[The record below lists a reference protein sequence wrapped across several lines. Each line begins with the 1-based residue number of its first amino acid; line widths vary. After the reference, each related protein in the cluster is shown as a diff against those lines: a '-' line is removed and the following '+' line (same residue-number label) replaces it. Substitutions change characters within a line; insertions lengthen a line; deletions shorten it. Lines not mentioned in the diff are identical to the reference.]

1 MSTIDL
7 MLLGVL
13 VQKSM
18 NAYEVKKEMENRSI
32 QNWIKISSPSIYK
45 NFLKLYK
52 EGYIDGKVVR
62 EGEMPEKTI
71 YSINDKGR
79 KYFKHLMQQYSENPG
94 KVYLDFCA
102 FIANLQSTDSETGI
116 KMIEHLRESLA
127 VKRDSVKDQLTIMH
141 EDSFYAMAVIEL
153 YSQMYELFCNWV
165 EKFSKEYAEKSGASG

>member
-13 VQKSM
+13 MQKPM
-18 NAYEVKKEMENRSI
+18 NAYEMKKEMENRSI

-52 EGYIDGKVVR
+52 QGYVDGKVVR

-79 KYFKHLMQQYSENPG
+79 KYFMRLMQQYSECPG
-94 KVYLDFCA
+94 TVYIDFCV
-102 FIANLQSTDSETGI
+102 FIANLQNIDSKTGLQ
-116 KMIEHLRESLA
+116 MIEHLLENLA
-127 VKRDSVKDQLTIMH
+127 IKRDSVSDQLKAEH
-141 EDSFYAMAVIEL
+141 EESFYATAIIEL
-153 YSQMYELFCNWV
+153 YSQMYQLFCNWAM
-165 EKFSKEYAEKSGASG
+165 KFREEYIQSSETD

>member
-13 VQKSM
+13 MQKPM
-18 NAYEVKKEMENRSI
+18 NAYEMKKEMEDRSI

-52 EGYIDGKVVR
+52 LGYVDGKVVR

-79 KYFKHLMQQYSENPG
+79 KYFMRLMQQYSENPG
-94 KVYLDFCA
+94 KVYIDFCA
-102 FIANLQSTDSETGI
+102 FIANLQNVDSKTGL
-116 KMIEHLRESLA
+116 KMVEHLRENLA
-127 VKRDSVKDQLTIMH
+127 VRRDSVNDHLKPGH
-141 EDSFYAMAVIEL
+141 EESFYATAVIEL
-153 YSQMYELFCNWV
+153 YSQMYGVLCDWI
-165 EKFSKEYAEKSGASG
+165 EKFKGEYIKNLETS

>member
-7 MLLGVL
+7 MLLGIL

-32 QNWIKISSPSIYK
+32 QNWIKISSPSFYK

-79 KYFKHLMQQYSENPG
+79 DYFMRLMQQYSENPG

-102 FIANLQSTDSETGI
+102 FIANLQSTDPETGL

-127 VKRDSVKDQLTIMH
+127 IKRDSVKEQLTMEH
-141 EDSFYAMAVIEL
+141 KDSFYAMAIIDL
-153 YSQMYELFCNWV
+153 YSQMFELFCNWI
-165 EKFSKEYAEKSGASG
+165 EKFRNEYTEKSDLSR

>member
-13 VQKSM
+13 VQKPM

-79 KYFKHLMQQYSENPG
+79 KYFRRLMQQYSENPG

-102 FIANLQSTDSETGI
+102 FIANLQSTDAETGL
-116 KMIEHLRESLA
+116 KMIDQLRKSLA
-127 VKRDSVKDQLTIMH
+127 VKRDSVKDQFTAEH
-141 EDSFYAMAVIEL
+141 KDSFYATAIIEL
-153 YSQMYELFCNWV
+153 YSQMYELFCNWI
-165 EKFSKEYAEKSGASG
+165 EKFRKGYMEKSAPSE

>member
-7 MLLGVL
+7 MLLGIL
-13 VQKSM
+13 VQKPM
-18 NAYEVKKEMENRSI
+18 NAYEVKKEMETRSI

-79 KYFKHLMQQYSENPG
+79 RYFTHLMQQYSENPG

-102 FIANLQSTDSETGI
+102 FIANLQNMDPETGI
-116 KMIEHLRESLA
+116 TMIGRLRESLA
-127 VKRDSVKDQLTIMH
+127 VKRDSVKDQLTAEH
-141 EDSFYAMAVIEL
+141 KDSFYATAVIEL
-153 YSQMYELFCNWV
+153 YSQMYELFCSWI
-165 EKFSKEYAEKSGASG
+165 EKFRKEYMKKMNFTN

>member
-13 VQKSM
+13 MEKPM
-18 NAYEVKKEMENRSI
+18 NAYEMKKEMEDRSI

-52 EGYIDGKVVR
+52 LGYVNGRVVR

-79 KYFKHLMQQYSENPG
+79 KYFMRLMQQYSESPG
-94 KVYLDFCA
+94 KVYIDFCA
-102 FIANLQSTDSETGI
+102 FIANLQNVDPKTGLL
-116 KMIEHLRESLA
+116 MVEHLRENLA
-127 VKRDSVKDQLTIMH
+127 VRRDSVNEHLKPEH
-141 EDSFYAMAVIEL
+141 EESFYAAAVIEL
-153 YSQMYELFCNWV
+153 YSQMYGVLCDWI
-165 EKFSKEYAEKSGASG
+165 EKFKEEYVKNLETS

>member
-13 VQKSM
+13 IQRPM
-18 NAYEVKKEMENRSI
+18 NAYEMKKEMEDRSI

-52 EGYIDGKVVR
+52 LGYVDGKVVR

-79 KYFKHLMQQYSENPG
+79 RYFMRLMQQYSENPG
-94 KVYLDFCA
+94 KVYIDFCA
-102 FIANLQSTDSETGI
+102 FIANLQNVDSKTGLQ
-116 KMIEHLRESLA
+116 MVEHLRENLA
-127 VKRDSVKDQLTIMH
+127 VRRDSVDDYLKPEH
-141 EDSFYAMAVIEL
+141 EESFYATAVIEL
-153 YSQMYELFCNWV
+153 YSQMYGVLCDWI
-165 EKFSKEYAEKSGASG
+165 EKFKEEYIKNLETS